1 MSYIKKRS
9 EDDNDREMVSNTSQI
24 SCCSKEFSKIK
35 CMAGREGYCQ
45 DVFKE
50 SDSPVAKK
58 NEVTPKL
65 RMVARTRIDSAT
77 RRE

>member
-1 MSYIKKRS
+1 VSYIKKRS
-9 EDDNDREMVSNTSQI
+9 DFDNHREMVSYTSQI

-58 NEVTPKL
+58 NEETPKL